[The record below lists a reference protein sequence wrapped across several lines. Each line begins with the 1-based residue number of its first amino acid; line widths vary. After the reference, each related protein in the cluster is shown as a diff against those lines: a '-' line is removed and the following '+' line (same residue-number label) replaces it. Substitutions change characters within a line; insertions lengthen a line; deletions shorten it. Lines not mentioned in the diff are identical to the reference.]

1 MRTRGLRPRTEA
13 TYLSWIEHFLRFHG
27 ARHPTTLEQQD
38 AEGYLAH
45 LANERGLSAK
55 TRNLAASALAF
66 LYREV
71 LHSDDMDRVPRAR
84 GGRSLPTVL
93 SHTEA
98 LRVLSEVSGTQWL
111 VAALLYGTGM
121 RLAEGM
127 GLRVKDLDFELGRIT
142 VRAGKGGR
150 DRIVMLPESLV
161 RDLRKQVVRAQ
172 PARRRSE
179 GRWGMGGAAGGSLPK
194 DARGGAG
201 AGLAVSLS
209 LAENN
214 GRSAHGS
221 AGETSPGPI
230 GGPEV
235 GS

>member
-1 MRTRGLRPRTEA
+1 
-13 TYLSWIEHFLRFHG
+13 
-27 ARHPTTLEQQD
+27 
-38 AEGYLAH
+38 
-45 LANERGLSAK
+45 
-55 TRNLAASALAF
+55 
-66 LYREV
+66 
-71 LHSDDMDRVPRAR
+71 
-84 GGRSLPTVL
+84 LPTVL

-121 RLAEGM
+121 RLAEGL